1 MEKSYKNIVFF
12 FIFILAFVIWG
23 FFRTYFGLFP
33 SFEGITTV
41 QHFHGLMLLSWFAM
55 LIVQPLLIHYNKPVW
70 HKNLGK
76 ISYLQIPLLL
86 FSIFL
91 VSRGQFLRNATTIPR
106 EQNIGGLALD
116 LPDIFAFA
124 TFYILAMVNK
134 KNTAYHMRYMIATSL
149 LMLGPGTGR
158 AFIIYGGIPFP
169 QAIEYSTIL
178 TEIITLALI
187 IYDVVKKNPYKP
199 YVVALVV
206 LAFMHLTWEFQLS
219 NWWQAFGG
227 KFAEWFF

>member
-1 MEKSYKNIVFF
+1 MEKSYKNVVFF

-33 SFEGITTV
+33 SFKGITTV

-55 LIVQPLLIHYNKPVW
+55 LIVQPLLIRYNKPVW

-91 VSRGQFLRNATTIPR
+91 VSRGQFLRNAPAIPR

-124 TFYILAMVNK
+124 TFYLLAMVNK
-134 KNTAYHMRYMIATSL
+134 KTQ
-149 LMLGPGTGR
+149 P
-158 AFIIYGGIPFP
+158 IICV
-169 QAIEYSTIL
+169 T
-178 TEIITLALI
+178 
-187 IYDVVKKNPYKP
+187 
-199 YVVALVV
+199 
-206 LAFMHLTWEFQLS
+206 
-219 NWWQAFGG
+219 
-227 KFAEWFF
+227 